1 MKKIFLLLSIIGLG
15 AMAACNSN
23 KGAYEENE
31 KKTQDSIDNL
41 NKEEGFGDLL
51 LKDSLHQDSVDRKL
65 IKE

>member
-1 MKKIFLLLSIIGLG
+1 MKKIILLLSIIGLG
-15 AMAACNSN
+15 TAACNSN

-41 NKEEGFGDLL
+41 NKEQGFGDLL
-51 LKDSLHQDSVDRKL
+51 IKDSLHQDSIDKGL